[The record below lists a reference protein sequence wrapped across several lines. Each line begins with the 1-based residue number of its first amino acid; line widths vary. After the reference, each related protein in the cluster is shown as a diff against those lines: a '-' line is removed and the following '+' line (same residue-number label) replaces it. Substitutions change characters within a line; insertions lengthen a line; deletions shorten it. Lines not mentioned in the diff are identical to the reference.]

1 MVIILG
7 LPTIMD
13 TQRNARI
20 LVSMNSI
27 HTDINNIFSSL
38 LLGLVVVLY
47 FYANF
52 PRNSRKAFFQ
62 NYQTRPVLL
71 HVKLVSDLA
80 IMVYL
85 SIYHLESDEIVQL
98 VVLIALLKEQ
108 FFILIPLFINK
119 IGDVS
124 LQLD

>member
-1 MVIILG
+1 M
-7 LPTIMD
+7 
-13 TQRNARI
+13 NA
-20 LVSMNSI
+20 I
-27 HTDINNIFSSL
+27 HTDINNLFSSL
-38 LLGLVVVLY
+38 FLGLFVVLY

-52 PRNSRKAFFQ
+52 PRNSRKAFFHQ
-62 NYQTRPVLL
+62 NYQTHPVLL